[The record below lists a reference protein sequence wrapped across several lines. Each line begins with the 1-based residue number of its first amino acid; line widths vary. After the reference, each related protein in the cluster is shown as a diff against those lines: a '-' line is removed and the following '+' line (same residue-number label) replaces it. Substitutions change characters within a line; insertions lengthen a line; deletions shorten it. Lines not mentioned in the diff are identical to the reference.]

1 MGNETVVA
9 VPRVVLG
16 PETLDSGARKW
27 TVALENGSQLATFS
41 EKAFNA
47 VNGNLDVELT
57 FEVETNDKGWAPKI
71 TKILKAGELL
81 YEPGQ
86 GTWQPRGGGRD
97 EGAETARR
105 AVGSAVAIVSSWQAA
120 EVAAGKTPFKPAEMV
135 TLIGEMA
142 PSIFT
147 QMKDL
152 EKENG

>member
-1 MGNETVVA
+1 MASETITA

-47 VNGNLDVELT
+47 VNGNLDTELS

-71 TKILKAGELL
+71 LKVIKAGEVIF
-81 YEPGQ
+81 EPGT
-86 GTWQPRGGGRD
+86 GTWSKGGGRD

-105 AVGSAVAIVSSWQAA
+105 AVGSAVAIASSWQQALIT
-120 EVAAGKTPFKPAEMV
+120 AGKTPFRADEIV
-135 TLIGEMA
+135 GLIGDMA
-142 PSIFT
+142 PGIFI

-152 EKENG
+152 EKEN